1 MLHWMSSCVAKEKLW
16 TPLILLIP
24 MMLHITNVHCY
35 FTWWLWVAMRWSLPV
50 NIYLFKDNNGNTRKR
65 CEICSK
71 LIIKAYEQR
80 HWRDVVLL
88 SLLLTLNIYHTF
100 FYVSISYY
108 EQAIACCASSF
119 FQQFP
124 PWKLR
129 INHRNSCFHNIVSHT
144 LWC

>member
-1 MLHWMSSCVAKEKLW
+1 MSSCVAKEKLW

-35 FTWWLWVAMRWSLPV
+35 FKWWLWVPMRWSLPV

-71 LIIKAYEQR
+71 LIIKTYEQR

-88 SLLLTLNIYHTF
+88 SLLLTLNIYHTL